1 MKLEISETIDRPP
14 EIVFQFVGPEQVQN
28 HPRWDTTLELE
39 QLTDGPVGVGTVIR
53 RRRTIAGELQE
64 GTMEC
69 VEFDPPKAMGFT
81 FHDPGM
87 EGAGRMVIEP
97 NGRGGSTLTM
107 NVDIPSMSIPL
118 DPALVRQSARRIKE
132 LIESER

>member
-1 MKLEISETIDRPP
+1 MKIEVSEVIDRPP

-39 QLTDGPVGVGTVIR
+39 QLTDGPIGVGTVIR
-53 RRRTIAGELQE
+53 RRRTIEGELQE

-69 VEFDPPKAMGFT
+69 VEFDPPRALGFT
-81 FHDPGM
+81 FHDPYM
-87 EGAGRMVIEP
+87 EGIGRMTIET
-97 NGRGGSTLTM
+97 NGRGGSTLTITADM
-107 NVDIPSMSIPL
+107 PSISIPL
-118 DPALVRQSARRIKE
+118 DPAPVRQSARRIKE